1 MWIQRRN
8 NDTLVTCK
16 VHPNASRDR
25 IEGVKGDYLEIRLSS
40 PPVEG
45 KANKAL
51 IKLMSKCL
59 NVAKSKISIIGGQKT
74 RIKVLSIKDT
84 ATADVMVAFGLDPI
98 VTVNRDQGSR
108 EDQ

>member
-1 MWIQRRN
+1 MWIQRQN
-8 NDTLVTCK
+8 SDTLVTCK

-59 NVAKSKISIIGGQKT
+59 KVAKSKISIISGQKA
-74 RIKVLSIKDT
+74 RIKVMSIKDKAPT
-84 ATADVMVAFGLDPI
+84 DVMVALGLDPI
-98 VTVNRDQGSR
+98 QLP
-108 EDQ
+108 